1 MVERWSPKSGVEG
14 SSPSGRA
21 YYIQRFE
28 NLLKLDKQFKKI
40 MAKKIK
46 AFVKLALAAGKATP
60 APPVGPAL
68 GQHGVNIA
76 GFCKEYNAKTADKMG
91 LVIPVKITIYEDRS
105 YSFILK
111 SPPASILLAKFAN
124 VKKGAA
130 QPNKETVGTVTLE
143 QVKEIATIKMND
155 LNTDNLEQAILIIKG
170 TARSMGIKVSA

>member
-1 MVERWSPKSGVEG
+1 
-14 SSPSGRA
+14 
-21 YYIQRFE
+21 
-28 NLLKLDKQFKKI
+28 

-76 GFCKEYNAKTADKMG
+76 AFCKEYNAKTTEKMG
-91 LVIPVKITIYEDRS
+91 LIIPVKITIYEDKS

-130 QPNKETVGTVTLE
+130 QPNRENIGSVTLD

-155 LNTDNLEQAILIIKG
+155 LNTSSLEKAILIISG
-170 TARSMGIKVSA
+170 TAKSMGIKVV